1 MANLFT
7 NTINK
12 HSSCAWLFV
21 KRFYTFSSILCEIG
35 SMKLAI
41 KIFLRDGLH
50 RADKWNK
57 QNPSRFLPLLL
68 IFRIQT
74 KITRLSV
81 THKLFHSN
89 ISRFRCTKLQNNL
102 FSTMQESTV
111 IITNCSSTAELF
123 GRLKKRKIS
132 YISFSYSLQSIARI
146 IIYSRTILRKSNT
159 LHFVP

>member
-1 MANLFT
+1 MIICQ
-7 NTINK
+7 TILYILVNIMWNRK
-12 HSSCAWLFV
+12 HKTCNQNIFKRWIASC
-21 KRFYTFSSILCEIG
+21 RQ
-35 SMKLAI
+35 MKQTKSA
-41 KIFLRDGLH
+41 
-50 RADKWNK
+50 
-57 QNPSRFLPLLL
+57 RFLPLFL

-146 IIYSRTILRKSNT
+146 IIYSRTILRKSNN